1 MNRKHCLCLRQLIAR
16 VEAFR
21 PEGLSTCEMAGRTVT
36 IGRQLLSDVTPIHQ
50 RLRHTWTNLQ
60 QNYYHGISMT
70 LGSGRVLSSAF
81 GNIRNN
87 CVFVSQYHVS
97 CHQGGRRVSS
107 DLDSFAKRRP
117 FLSSQLSQTLANSVA
132 KRYRGNGGMP
142 LSQGPNVLLTQGV
155 TSNVTLLSGTS
166 QATRNITQG
175 RNDFSSIHN
184 RISSLQA
191 KKRVQRKKKQA
202 STESDEA
209 QETVAGFAPL
219 ARHKFLT
226 FDPDFS
232 LPEVQVHR
240 PPPREWQVT
249 AYATADEY
257 DLNKL
262 LDGLTHQGLYVSAG
276 INPGNTNNDKMSTS
290 PGMHSDS
297 HAHLSSK
304 SGSHASSHSVPD
316 ASDVL
321 HMVATYRVETENREI
336 YFFREGSVVFW
347 NVPEIER
354 DNVLRFLKK
363 YETGRYDE
371 EAVEEECESLTY
383 AYSDLP
389 TKTRLVKDKIILNTE
404 GQTDLEKY
412 TFSNAMAMSVKLG
425 IWESSLDKYI
435 EKIEY
440 VSEELS
446 KTGRVVLT
454 QDQVL
459 QKMGQLFALRH
470 LINLSSDLL
479 DTPDFYW
486 DHAELEQLYQKTANH
501 LNISKRTSVMNVK
514 LSHCIELMELLTS
527 HLNEKHSARLEWI
540 IIILIMVEVGFEL
553 LHYIER
559 LL

>member
-117 FLSSQLSQTLANSVA
+117 VLSSQLSQTLANSVA

-155 TSNVTLLSGTS
+155 ASNVILLSGTS

-202 STESDEA
+202 STESDE
-209 QETVAGFAPL
+209 
-219 ARHKFLT
+219 
-226 FDPDFS
+226 
-232 LPEVQVHR
+232 
-240 PPPREWQVT
+240 EWQVT

-383 AYSDLP
+383 VYSDLP

>member
-1 MNRKHCLCLRQLIAR
+1 
-16 VEAFR
+16 
-21 PEGLSTCEMAGRTVT
+21 MACRTLTV
-36 IGRQLLSDVTPIHQ
+36 GRQLLSDVIPVHQ

-70 LGSGRVLSSAF
+70 VGRLLSSAYR
-81 GNIRNN
+81 NIGNN
-87 CVFVSQYHVS
+87 CFFVSQYHVS
-97 CHQGGRRVSS
+97 CHQGGKQVFS
-107 DLDSFAKRRP
+107 DSFAKRRP
-117 FLSSQLSQTLANSVA
+117 LVNSQLSQTLVNGAA
-132 KRYRGNGGMP
+132 MKYRGNSGMP
-142 LSQGPNVLLTQGV
+142 LSQKPNVLSQIV
-155 TSNVTLLSGTS
+155 SSNVTLLSGTS
-166 QATRNITQG
+166 QATRNIILG

-202 STESDEA
+202 STDSDE
-209 QETVAGFAPL
+209 
-219 ARHKFLT
+219 
-226 FDPDFS
+226 
-232 LPEVQVHR
+232 
-240 PPPREWQVT
+240 EWQVT

-257 DLNKL
+257 DLNEL
-262 LDGLTHQGLYVSAG
+262 LDGLTHQGLYISAG
-276 INPGNTNNDKMSTS
+276 IN
-290 PGMHSDS
+290 
-297 HAHLSSK
+297 
-304 SGSHASSHSVPD
+304 PD

-389 TKTRLVKDKIILNTE
+389 TKTRLVKDKIMLNTE

-446 KTGRVVLT
+446 KTGCVVLT

-486 DHAELEQLYQKTANH
+486 DHAELEQLYQKMANH

-514 LSHCIELMELLTS
+514 LGHCVELMELLKS

>member
-1 MNRKHCLCLRQLIAR
+1 MLVTVNQGEQEDGKIYPMTVVLTEALEARSECTLRRHI
-16 VEAFR
+16 
-21 PEGLSTCEMAGRTVT
+21 PCEMACRTLTV
-36 IGRQLLSDVTPIHQ
+36 GRQLLSDVIPIHQ
-50 RLRHTWTNLQ
+50 RLKHTRTNLQ

-70 LGSGRVLSSAF
+70 VGSGRLLSSAY
-81 GNIRNN
+81 GNIGNN
-87 CVFVSQYHVS
+87 CFFVSQYHVS
-97 CHQGGRRVSS
+97 CHQGGRRASS
-107 DLDSFAKRRP
+107 DSFVKRRP
-117 FLSSQLSQTLANSVA
+117 LVNSQLSQTLSNGAA
-132 KRYRGNGGMP
+132 IKYRGNSGMP
-142 LSQGPNVLLTQGV
+142 FSHEPNVLTQV
-155 TSNVTLLSGTS
+155 VNSKVTLLSGTS

-191 KKRVQRKKKQA
+191 KKRVQRKKKQV
-202 STESDEA
+202 STESDE
-209 QETVAGFAPL
+209 
-219 ARHKFLT
+219 
-226 FDPDFS
+226 
-232 LPEVQVHR
+232 
-240 PPPREWQVT
+240 EWQVT

-257 DLNKL
+257 DLNEL

-276 INPGNTNNDKMSTS
+276 INP
-290 PGMHSDS
+290 
-297 HAHLSSK
+297 
-304 SGSHASSHSVPD
+304 D

-321 HMVATYRVETENREI
+321 HMVATYRVDTQNREI

-486 DHAELEQLYQKTANH
+486 DHAELEQLYQKMANH

-514 LSHCIELMELLTS
+514 LGHCVELMELLKS

>member
-1 MNRKHCLCLRQLIAR
+1 MMHI
-16 VEAFR
+16 
-21 PEGLSTCEMAGRTVT
+21 PCEMACRTLTV
-36 IGRQLLSDVTPIHQ
+36 GRQLLSDVIPVHQ

-70 LGSGRVLSSAF
+70 VGRLLSSAYR
-81 GNIRNN
+81 NIGNN
-87 CVFVSQYHVS
+87 CFFVSQYHVS
-97 CHQGGRRVSS
+97 CHQGGKQVFS
-107 DLDSFAKRRP
+107 DSFAKRRP
-117 FLSSQLSQTLANSVA
+117 LVNSQLSQTLVNGAA
-132 KRYRGNGGMP
+132 MKYRGNSGMP
-142 LSQGPNVLLTQGV
+142 LSQKPNVLSQIV
-155 TSNVTLLSGTS
+155 SSNVTLLSGTS
-166 QATRNITQG
+166 QATRNIILG

-202 STESDEA
+202 STDSDEA

-257 DLNKL
+257 DLNEL
-262 LDGLTHQGLYVSAG
+262 LDGLTHQGLYISAG
-276 INPGNTNNDKMSTS
+276 IN
-290 PGMHSDS
+290 
-297 HAHLSSK
+297 
-304 SGSHASSHSVPD
+304 PD

-389 TKTRLVKDKIILNTE
+389 TKTRLVKDKIMLNTE

-446 KTGRVVLT
+446 KTGCVVLT

-486 DHAELEQLYQKTANH
+486 DHAELEQLYQKMANH

-514 LSHCIELMELLTS
+514 LGHCVELMELLKS

>member
-202 STESDEA
+202 STESDE
-209 QETVAGFAPL
+209 
-219 ARHKFLT
+219 
-226 FDPDFS
+226 
-232 LPEVQVHR
+232 
-240 PPPREWQVT
+240 EWQVT

-276 INPGNTNNDKMSTS
+276 IN
-290 PGMHSDS
+290 
-297 HAHLSSK
+297 
-304 SGSHASSHSVPD
+304 PD

>member
-1 MNRKHCLCLRQLIAR
+1 
-16 VEAFR
+16 
-21 PEGLSTCEMAGRTVT
+21 
-36 IGRQLLSDVTPIHQ
+36 
-50 RLRHTWTNLQ
+50 
-60 QNYYHGISMT
+60 
-70 LGSGRVLSSAF
+70 
-81 GNIRNN
+81 
-87 CVFVSQYHVS
+87 
-97 CHQGGRRVSS
+97 
-107 DLDSFAKRRP
+107 
-117 FLSSQLSQTLANSVA
+117 
-132 KRYRGNGGMP
+132 
-142 LSQGPNVLLTQGV
+142 
-155 TSNVTLLSGTS
+155 
-166 QATRNITQG
+166 
-175 RNDFSSIHN
+175 
-184 RISSLQA
+184 
-191 KKRVQRKKKQA
+191 
-202 STESDEA
+202 
-209 QETVAGFAPL
+209 
-219 ARHKFLT
+219 
-226 FDPDFS
+226 
-232 LPEVQVHR
+232 
-240 PPPREWQVT
+240 
-249 AYATADEY
+249 
-257 DLNKL
+257 
-262 LDGLTHQGLYVSAG
+262 
-276 INPGNTNNDKMSTS
+276 
-290 PGMHSDS
+290 
-297 HAHLSSK
+297 
-304 SGSHASSHSVPD
+304 
-316 ASDVL
+316 
-321 HMVATYRVETENREI
+321 MVATYRVETENREI

>member
-1 MNRKHCLCLRQLIAR
+1 MMHI
-16 VEAFR
+16 
-21 PEGLSTCEMAGRTVT
+21 PCEMACRTLTV
-36 IGRQLLSDVTPIHQ
+36 GRQLLSDVIPVHQ

-70 LGSGRVLSSAF
+70 VGRLLSSAYR
-81 GNIRNN
+81 NIGNN
-87 CVFVSQYHVS
+87 CFFVSQYHVS
-97 CHQGGRRVSS
+97 CHQGGKQVFS
-107 DLDSFAKRRP
+107 DSFAKRRP
-117 FLSSQLSQTLANSVA
+117 LVNSQLSQTLVNGAA
-132 KRYRGNGGMP
+132 MKYRGNSGMP
-142 LSQGPNVLLTQGV
+142 LSQKPNVLSQIV
-155 TSNVTLLSGTS
+155 SSNVTLLSGTS
-166 QATRNITQG
+166 QATRNIILG

-202 STESDEA
+202 STDSDEA

-257 DLNKL
+257 DLNEL
-262 LDGLTHQGLYVSAG
+262 LDGLTHQGLYISAG
-276 INPGNTNNDKMSTS
+276 INPGNTTNDKMSTA

-304 SGSHASSHSVPD
+304 SGLHAPSHSVPD

-389 TKTRLVKDKIILNTE
+389 TKTRLVKDKIMLNTE

-446 KTGRVVLT
+446 KTGCVVLT

-486 DHAELEQLYQKTANH
+486 DHAELEQLYQKMANH

-514 LSHCIELMELLTS
+514 LGHCVELMELLKS

>member
-117 FLSSQLSQTLANSVA
+117 VLSSQLSQTLANSVA

-155 TSNVTLLSGTS
+155 ASNVILLSGTS

-202 STESDEA
+202 STESDE
-209 QETVAGFAPL
+209 
-219 ARHKFLT
+219 
-226 FDPDFS
+226 
-232 LPEVQVHR
+232 
-240 PPPREWQVT
+240 EWQVT

-276 INPGNTNNDKMSTS
+276 IN
-290 PGMHSDS
+290 
-297 HAHLSSK
+297 
-304 SGSHASSHSVPD
+304 PD

-383 AYSDLP
+383 VYSDLP

>member
-1 MNRKHCLCLRQLIAR
+1 
-16 VEAFR
+16 
-21 PEGLSTCEMAGRTVT
+21 MACRTLTV
-36 IGRQLLSDVTPIHQ
+36 GRQLLSDVIPVHQ

-70 LGSGRVLSSAF
+70 VGRLLSSAYR
-81 GNIRNN
+81 NIGNN
-87 CVFVSQYHVS
+87 CFFVSQYHVS
-97 CHQGGRRVSS
+97 CHQGGKQVFS
-107 DLDSFAKRRP
+107 DSFAKRRP
-117 FLSSQLSQTLANSVA
+117 LVNSQLSQTLVNGAA
-132 KRYRGNGGMP
+132 MKYRGNSGMP
-142 LSQGPNVLLTQGV
+142 LSQKPNVLSQIV
-155 TSNVTLLSGTS
+155 SSNVTLLSGTS
-166 QATRNITQG
+166 QATRNIILG

-202 STESDEA
+202 STDSDE
-209 QETVAGFAPL
+209 
-219 ARHKFLT
+219 
-226 FDPDFS
+226 
-232 LPEVQVHR
+232 
-240 PPPREWQVT
+240 EWQVT

-257 DLNKL
+257 DLNEL
-262 LDGLTHQGLYVSAG
+262 LDGLTHQGLYISAG
-276 INPGNTNNDKMSTS
+276 INPGNTTNDKMSTA

-304 SGSHASSHSVPD
+304 SGLHAPSHSVPD

-389 TKTRLVKDKIILNTE
+389 TKTRLVKDKIMLNTE

-446 KTGRVVLT
+446 KTGCVVLT

-486 DHAELEQLYQKTANH
+486 DHAELEQLYQKMANH

-514 LSHCIELMELLTS
+514 LGHCVELMELLKS

>member
-1 MNRKHCLCLRQLIAR
+1 
-16 VEAFR
+16 
-21 PEGLSTCEMAGRTVT
+21 MAGRTVT

-117 FLSSQLSQTLANSVA
+117 VLSSQLSQTLANSVA

-155 TSNVTLLSGTS
+155 ASNVILLSGTS

-202 STESDEA
+202 STESDE
-209 QETVAGFAPL
+209 
-219 ARHKFLT
+219 
-226 FDPDFS
+226 
-232 LPEVQVHR
+232 
-240 PPPREWQVT
+240 EWQVT

-276 INPGNTNNDKMSTS
+276 IN
-290 PGMHSDS
+290 
-297 HAHLSSK
+297 
-304 SGSHASSHSVPD
+304 PD

-383 AYSDLP
+383 VYSDLP

>member
-1 MNRKHCLCLRQLIAR
+1 M
-16 VEAFR
+16 
-21 PEGLSTCEMAGRTVT
+21 STCEMAGRTVT

-202 STESDEA
+202 STESDE
-209 QETVAGFAPL
+209 
-219 ARHKFLT
+219 
-226 FDPDFS
+226 
-232 LPEVQVHR
+232 
-240 PPPREWQVT
+240 EWQVT

-276 INPGNTNNDKMSTS
+276 IN
-290 PGMHSDS
+290 
-297 HAHLSSK
+297 
-304 SGSHASSHSVPD
+304 PD

>member
-1 MNRKHCLCLRQLIAR
+1 MMHI
-16 VEAFR
+16 
-21 PEGLSTCEMAGRTVT
+21 PCEMACRTLTV
-36 IGRQLLSDVTPIHQ
+36 GRQLLSDVIPVHQ

-70 LGSGRVLSSAF
+70 VGRLLSSAYR
-81 GNIRNN
+81 NIGNN
-87 CVFVSQYHVS
+87 CFFVSQYHVS
-97 CHQGGRRVSS
+97 CHQGGKQVFS
-107 DLDSFAKRRP
+107 DSFAKRRP
-117 FLSSQLSQTLANSVA
+117 LVNSQLSQTLVNGAA
-132 KRYRGNGGMP
+132 MKYRGNSGMP
-142 LSQGPNVLLTQGV
+142 LSQKPNVLSQIV
-155 TSNVTLLSGTS
+155 SSNVTLLSGTS
-166 QATRNITQG
+166 QATRNIILG

-202 STESDEA
+202 STDSDE
-209 QETVAGFAPL
+209 
-219 ARHKFLT
+219 
-226 FDPDFS
+226 
-232 LPEVQVHR
+232 
-240 PPPREWQVT
+240 EWQVT

-257 DLNKL
+257 DLNEL
-262 LDGLTHQGLYVSAG
+262 LDGLTHQGLYISAG
-276 INPGNTNNDKMSTS
+276 IN
-290 PGMHSDS
+290 
-297 HAHLSSK
+297 
-304 SGSHASSHSVPD
+304 PD

-389 TKTRLVKDKIILNTE
+389 TKTRLVKDKIMLNTE

-446 KTGRVVLT
+446 KTGCVVLT

-486 DHAELEQLYQKTANH
+486 DHAELEQLYQKMANH

-514 LSHCIELMELLTS
+514 LGHCVELMELLKS